1 MWYTN
6 VVRRTLVEMIPTPS
20 FFVDL
25 PKMEKIL
32 CLMGVGSGTEKRSH
46 VFQAMVMLT
55 LLSGQKAI
63 PCVSKKA
70 VAGFHLRE
78 NIPIGAKVTLR
89 KERMDDLFL
98 TFLVVVLPGLRDFHG
113 ATTKSVDKAGNLT
126 IGLQDVS
133 VFPSLA
139 PYTEMMKGKTGLQIT
154 FSCTAGDKEKG
165 ISFVTSILSVVNSNI
180 VLSLLI

>member
-1 MWYTN
+1 MWYKG
-6 VVRRTLVEMIPTPS
+6 VVRRTMVDMLPGSSYFLV
-20 FFVDL
+20 L
-25 PKMEKIL
+25 PKMTKIV
-32 CLMGVGSGTEKRSH
+32 CHIGVGSATEKRSH
-46 VFQAMVMLT
+46 IFEAMVLLT

-78 NIPIGAKVTLR
+78 NTPIGAKVTLR

-98 TFLVVVLPGLRDFHG
+98 LFLVVVLPGLRDFHG
-113 ATTKSVDKAGNLT
+113 ATTRSVDEAGNFT
-126 IGLQDVS
+126 VGLQDVS

-154 FSCTAGDKEKG
+154 FACTAADKEKG
-165 ISFVTSILSVVNSNI
+165 ILFWKTMGVPFKD
-180 VLSLLI
+180 

>member
-1 MWYTN
+1 MWYKG
-6 VVRRTLVEMIPTPS
+6 VVRRTMVEMLPGS
-20 FFVDL
+20 SYFLEL
-25 PKMEKIL
+25 PKMDKIV
-32 CLMGVGSGTEKRSH
+32 CHIGVGSATEKRSH
-46 VFQAMVMLT
+46 IFEAMVLLT

-78 NIPIGAKVTLR
+78 NTPIGAKVTLR

-98 TFLVVVLPGLRDFHG
+98 LFLFVVLPGLRDFHG

-165 ISFVTSILSVVNSNI
+165 ILFWKTMGVPFIN
-180 VLSLLI
+180 